1 MICRRF
7 AGGGLSKT
15 AERKRRFGSLP
26 GTQPPPIPPGGRF
39 IVNSSIRA
47 VQSSCT
53 THSPRTRAWSH
64 THRSPMELQPD
75 FDAGVSYWANTEAT
89 VNGVLGGY
97 GPYVHFW
104 LSSGPKIS
112 V

>member
-1 MICRRF
+1 
-7 AGGGLSKT
+7 
-15 AERKRRFGSLP
+15 
-26 GTQPPPIPPGGRF
+26 
-39 IVNSSIRA
+39 
-47 VQSSCT
+47 
-53 THSPRTRAWSH
+53 
-64 THRSPMELQPD
+64 MELQPD